1 VIEPLTVLAE
11 AEDLPRWETPEEL
24 AALYGG
30 AIGLDEPCV
39 VANFVES
46 LDGVVA
52 VPGLSRSHAVI
63 GDDSEADRFVLAL
76 VRACADAIVVG
87 SGTLLAS
94 PNGTWRIDRAYP
106 PAAESLAQLRA
117 KRGRSEQPLV
127 VAVTS
132 GASLDP
138 AHPVLESGAL
148 VLTTD
153 GGASRL
159 RASVPGAA
167 EVVAV
172 NDGETVDLARALE
185 VLRDRDCSVVL
196 AEAGPSM
203 FGSLVASRLV
213 DELFLTVSPV
223 LAGRAESARLGLVE
237 GVELVPQT
245 RVSGRLRSV
254 RMHGSHL
261 FLRYGLQDTPRRCR
275 AISRLHASTTT
286 SRELEPNKRHSCG
299 S

>member
-1 VIEPLTVLAE
+1 VIEPLKVLAE
-11 AEDLPRWETPEEL
+11 DEDLPQWDVPDQL

-52 VPGLSRSHAVI
+52 VPRLPRSHAVI
-63 GDDSEADRFVLAL
+63 GDESEADRFVLAL
-76 VRACADAIVVG
+76 VRACADAVVVG

-94 PNGTWRIDRAYP
+94 PKGTWRIDRAYP
-106 PAAESLAQLRA
+106 PAAKALAELRTR
-117 KRGRSEQPLV
+117 RGRPEQPLV
-127 VAVTS
+127 VVVTT

-153 GGASRL
+153 AAAPRV
-159 RASVPGAA
+159 RASIPGTA

-172 NDGETVDLARALE
+172 NDAETVDLARALD
-185 VLRDRDCSVVL
+185 VLRDRGCSVVL
-196 AEAGPSM
+196 TEAGPSL

-213 DELFLTVSPV
+213 DELFLTVSSV
-223 LAGRAESARLGLVE
+223 LAGRGDTARLGLVE
-237 GVELVPQT
+237 GVELIPQT
-245 RVSGRLRSV
+245 RVAGRLRSV
-254 RMHGSHL
+254 RTHGSHL
-261 FLRYGLQDTPRRCR
+261 FLRYDLRDR
-275 AISRLHASTTT
+275 
-286 SRELEPNKRHSCG
+286 
-299 S
+299 

>member
-1 VIEPLTVLAE
+1 VIEPFTVLAE
-11 AEDLPRWETPEEL
+11 AEDLPRWDTPVEL

-52 VPGLSRSHAVI
+52 VPQLPRSHAVI

-76 VRACADAIVVG
+76 LRACADAVVVG

-94 PNGTWRIDRAYP
+94 PKGTWRIDRAYP
-106 PAAESLAQLRA
+106 PAAGALAELRDG
-117 KRGRSEQPLV
+117 RGRSEQPLV
-127 VAVTS
+127 VVVTT

-148 VLTTD
+148 LLTT
-153 GGASRL
+153 GVAASDL
-159 RASVPGAA
+159 RTSVPGAT

-172 NDGETVDLARALE
+172 NDGETVDLARALAL
-185 VLRDRDCSVVL
+185 LRDRGCSVIL
-196 AEAGPSM
+196 TEAGPSM

-223 LAGRAESARLGLVE
+223 LAGRAASPRLGLVE

-245 RVSGRLRSV
+245 RASGRLRSV
-254 RMHGSHL
+254 RAHRSHL
-261 FLRYGLQDTPRRCR
+261 FLRYGLR
-275 AISRLHASTTT
+275 
-286 SRELEPNKRHSCG
+286 
-299 S
+299 

>member
-1 VIEPLTVLAE
+1 MIDPFEVLAE
-11 AEDLPRWETPEEL
+11 AEDLPRWDVPELL
-24 AALYGG
+24 ARLYGG

-52 VPGLSRSHAVI
+52 VPRLPRSHAVI
-63 GDDSEADRFVLAL
+63 GDESEADRFVLAL
-76 VRACADAIVVG
+76 VRACADAVVVG

-94 PNGTWRIDRAYP
+94 PQGTWRTDRAYP
-106 PAAESLAQLRA
+106 PAAEALAELRA
-117 KRGRSEQPLV
+117 RRGRGEQPLV
-127 VAVTS
+127 VVVTT

-148 VLTTD
+148 VLTTKRAED
-153 GGASRL
+153 GL
-159 RASVPGAA
+159 RASVPEAT

-172 NDGETVDLARALE
+172 TDGDTVDLAAALGL
-185 VLRDRDCSVVL
+185 LRERGCPVVL
-196 AEAGPSM
+196 TEAGPSI

-223 LAGRAESARLGLVE
+223 LAGRAVSARLGLVE

-245 RVSGRLRSV
+245 RVAGRLRSV
-254 RMHGSHL
+254 RTHGSHL
-261 FLRYGLQDTPRRCR
+261 FLRYWLR
-275 AISRLHASTTT
+275 
-286 SRELEPNKRHSCG
+286 
-299 S
+299 